1 MKVKQRK
8 IFYTSMFFLG
18 LILIIWE
25 VEIYRKTIIDW
36 YIPSLIILFSG
47 ILAFYIDFKNFKETY
62 KYVGKELYLYSIMHY
77 FVGFGF
83 IVCSIFMLTNYYLSN
98 SKYVSET
105 YKILD
110 RTELP
115 SGKSAGKSKPA
126 FIINYKGKNKELVF
140 YSEYLDS
147 LNYYSKIQITSK
159 KGFLGFDII
168 TQKKLK

>member
-1 MKVKQRK
+1 MKVNQRK

-18 LILIIWE
+18 LLSIIWE

-36 YIPSLIILFSG
+36 FIPTLIILFSG
-47 ILAFYIDFKNFKETY
+47 ILAFYIDFKKFKATN
-62 KYVGKELYLYSIMHY
+62 KYVGKELYLYSMMHY

-83 IVCSIFMLTNYYLSN
+83 IVSSVFMLTNYYLSN
-98 SKYVSET
+98 SKNVIQT

-115 SGKSAGKSKPA
+115 SGKSSGKSKPA

-147 LNYYSKIQITSK
+147 LNYYKEIQLTSK

-168 TQKKLK
+168 IQKKLK